1 MDTSRHRVEERAK
14 VDLDEID
21 PRGDTDVARRD
32 ARARLE
38 RLTDELGSLQIRLFA
53 QRRHR
58 LLVIL
63 QGPDTAG
70 KDALVR
76 LLYSAVN
83 PQGVRLATFGPPS
96 ESESERDYLWRI
108 HAEVPRVGELGL
120 FNRSHYEDIIRARV
134 DGLVPES
141 TWRRR
146 YQHIRQFEG
155 LLTDEGTTVV
165 KLFLHLSSEEQ
176 RRRLQDRMDDPEERW
191 KFTLGDLADRRRWEA
206 RSRAY
211 EDMLTETSTEAAPW
225 WIVPSDRP
233 WLRDLI
239 AMRVVVEALR
249 ELDLRLPEPSD
260 ELDADLREAAEQA
273 HALAAHDAPAGHGD
287 PGEGP
292 DSPIGHGDHPDASTG
307 HDSGGYSE
315 KATGGPGTSRRA
327 DTDPTDEIVI
337 ELPDAPAIPAGPREV
352 AAAAIAGDETGLAPV
367 RSRWTPPEP
376 TTPATEGA
384 FEAVRVAELAASVV
398 DGSPTSQARLAHLAT
413 HDALTNL
420 PNRSLL
426 LDRLQLA
433 LAHSSRSRHPVA
445 VLFMDLDRFKVIND
459 RYGHAAG
466 DSLLVDMAARLS
478 DILRPSDTVARLGGD
493 EFVVLCEDIEDETH
507 AMSIAERVANA
518 LTEKPFRVADTDLAV
533 TVSIGVAVSD
543 EATDPDSLMRDA
555 DAAMYQAKEHGR
567 ARAELYDDTMR
578 TNTANRAA
586 TAEQLDG
593 AVSRGEFELHHQ
605 ALFDTDTLR
614 ISAVEALVRWR
625 HPTRGLL
632 PAAEF
637 VDVAD
642 AAGMISELDML
653 VLAKACE
660 QAANWRAEMN
670 GHAPRVHIN
679 ISGRQI
685 GSSELAHRIAAELE
699 ANSLPPDAICI
710 EIAEKALM
718 VDLDRSAKTLAGLRD
733 LGVPIA
739 VDDFG
744 TSHSSLADIQRLAIG
759 SVKLSSTLV
768 SRIGDEEGRQLLDA
782 IISFAHALDI
792 EVIASGVESA
802 DQLAPLV
809 DIGCDKI
816 QGYVFHQPS
825 AAHELTGALV
835 AARSRRS

>member
-1 MDTSRHRVEERAK
+1 VETTRHRVEKRAK

-21 PRGDTDVARRD
+21 PRGDTGVARRD
-32 ARARLE
+32 ARARLD
-38 RLTDELGSLQIRLFA
+38 RLTDELCSLQIRLFA

-70 KDALVR
+70 KDALIR

-141 TWRRR
+141 IWRRR
-146 YQHIRQFEG
+146 YQHIRQFER

-165 KLFLHLSSEEQ
+165 KLFLHLSSDEQ

-191 KFTLGDLADRRRWEA
+191 KFSLGDLADRRRWEA

-211 EDMLTETSTEAAPW
+211 EDMLSETSTEAAPW

-233 WLRDLI
+233 WLRDLV
-239 AMRVVVEALR
+239 ATRVVVEALR
-249 ELDLRLPEPSD
+249 ELDPRLPEPSD

-273 HALAAHDAPAGHGD
+273 NAHGAADTPTRRDHDRSEEIDSD
-287 PGEGP
+287 PGV
-292 DSPIGHGDHPDASTG
+292 SF
-307 HDSGGYSE
+307 HD
-315 KATGGPGTSRRA
+315 

-337 ELPDAPAIPAGPREV
+337 ELPDAPAVPTTPPEWASVAGDTKKAGPE
-352 AAAAIAGDETGLAPV
+352 PV
-367 RSRWTPPEP
+367 RSRWTPPQ
-376 TTPATEGA
+376 TPSAASEGA

-445 VLFMDLDRFKVIND
+445 VLFMDLDRFKAIND
-459 RYGHAAG
+459 RYGHEAG
-466 DSLLVDMAARLS
+466 DSLLVDMSARLS
-478 DILRPSDTVARLGGD
+478 EILRPSDTVARLGGD

-507 AMSIAERVANA
+507 AMSIAGRVADA
-518 LTEKPFRVADTDLAV
+518 ITEKPFRVADTELPV

-543 EATDPDSLMRDA
+543 GDTDPDSLMRDA

-567 ARAELYDDTMR
+567 ARAELYDERMR
-578 TNTANRAA
+578 TNKANRVA

-593 AVSRGEFELHHQ
+593 AVARGEFELHHQ
-605 ALFDTDTLR
+605 ALFDTSTLR

-632 PAAEF
+632 AAAEF

-653 VLAKACE
+653 VLGKACE
-660 QAANWRAEMN
+660 QAASWRAEMD
-670 GHAPRVHIN
+670 GYSPCVHIN
-679 ISGRQI
+679 MSGRQI
-685 GSSELAHRIAAELE
+685 GNSELAHRVAAELT
-699 ANSLPPDAICI
+699 ANSLPPNAICI

-718 VDLDRSAKTLAGLRD
+718 VDLDRSAKTLAGLHD
-733 LGVPIA
+733 LGIPIA

-744 TSHSSLADIQRLAIG
+744 TSHSSLADIQRLSIG

-768 SRIGDEEGRQLLDA
+768 ARIGDEEGRQLLDA
-782 IISFAHALDI
+782 MISFAHALDI

-835 AARSRRS
+835 ATRGRRD